1 MPLSLSLG
9 RRNPR
14 LLRHLHRR
22 RCRAK
27 PSPLTTTQPLRDW
40 SPEQDEEDGR
50 ERETAGL
57 NLGHAEY
64 TEILADEDFFH
75 FIRSCNLQG
84 EL

>member
-1 MPLSLSLG
+1 MPPSLG

-27 PSPLTTTQPLRDW
+27 PSPLTTTQALRDW
-40 SPEQDEEDGR
+40 SPKQMKKM
-50 ERETAGL
+50 
-57 NLGHAEY
+57 AEKGSRWITLVRTKY
-64 TEILADEDFFH
+64 SEILADENFFH
-75 FIRSCNLQG
+75 FIRPCNLQG